1 MSRVTDAIASSWTY
15 SEFLVSKMID
25 EYARGHTENGDRLS
39 IHASIVKALR
49 RVLNFY
55 DANGADTGM
64 DNTDIEGVIS
74 KINEFAYSLYLDID
88 DFTAQVGSEEDAL
101 GSGKPIII
109 STALPTDFVSF
120 TLTATTDGQTV
131 FTMPYNAS
139 SIADPQYTKVTLNDA
154 DPIEDTDYT
163 LAGTTFTWTG
173 EYPLDAGWKFEVR
186 LLIHT

>member
-1 MSRVTDAIASSWTY
+1 MSRVTDAIDTSWTY
-15 SEFLVSKMID
+15 SEFLVSSMID

-55 DANGADTGM
+55 NTNGADTGL
-64 DNTDIEGVIS
+64 DNTDIEEVIS
-74 KINEFAYSLYLDID
+74 KVNEFAYSLYLDIE
-88 DFTAQVGSEEDAL
+88 DFTAQVGSEADAL

-109 STALPTDFVSF
+109 STSLPTDFVSF
-120 TLTATTDGQTV
+120 ILTATTDGQTV
-131 FTMPYNAS
+131 FTMPYNAA

-163 LAGTTFTWTG
+163 LTGTTFTWTG
-173 EYPLDAGWKFEVR
+173 DYPLGVNWKFEVR
-186 LLIHT
+186 LLIYI